1 MKPEQ
6 KKLQRSLYLSL
17 GIFSLIAAISGY
29 LIYGNSGAITAFSSI
44 LCLALGFWIT
54 ESLIGVFTGVKKA
67 NSTAIVLLFSGKL
80 AWWVGIFWASRILP
94 KGSEPA
100 VAIGLGSFL
109 LALLLAGVLH
119 YGLPK
124 ISDA

>member
-6 KKLQRSLYLSL
+6 KKLQRSIYLNF
-17 GIFSLIAAISGY
+17 GVFSLISAISGY
-29 LIYGNSGAITAFSSI
+29 LMYGNSGAITAFAST

-54 ESLIGVFTGVKKA
+54 ESLIGIFTGVKKA
-67 NSTAIVLLFSGKL
+67 NFTAIALLFSGKL
-80 AWWVGIFWASRILP
+80 AWWVGIVWASSILP
-94 KGSEPA
+94 KGSEPV

-109 LALLLAGVLH
+109 LALLIAGFMH